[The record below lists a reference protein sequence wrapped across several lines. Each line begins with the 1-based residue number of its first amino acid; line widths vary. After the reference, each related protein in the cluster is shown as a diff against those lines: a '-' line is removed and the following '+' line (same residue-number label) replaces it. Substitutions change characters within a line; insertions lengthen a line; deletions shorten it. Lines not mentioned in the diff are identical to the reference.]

1 MYLTCNPGGIG
12 HQWVKRLFVKRD
24 FLPNENPDDYLFIKA
39 TVEDNVDLLEG
50 SPDYVNALDLLPE
63 DVRRAHRYGDWDAL
77 SGGFFP
83 EFRRGV
89 HTFPEDFPIDPRWA
103 KYRAFDYGLDM
114 FACLWI
120 AVDFSGRCYVYR
132 QYNESKLIVS
142 EAASAA
148 ISLTPARERI
158 EYTIAP
164 PDMWSTQK
172 DTGKTMAQIFSECGL
187 PVLKAANNRVQGFMS
202 VKEMLKPLP
211 DGKPGLMICESCKS
225 LIDDIQAIQ
234 HDEKNPNDCA
244 KQPHELTHDVDA
256 LRYFCV
262 MRTLKPEKPVEVD
275 DYEEDQL
282 DDYDE
287 YMTGGAPSASYI
299 GY

>member
-1 MYLTCNPGGIG
+1 M
-12 HQWVKRLFVKRD
+12 
-24 FLPNENPDDYLFIKA
+24 
-39 TVEDNVDLLEG
+39 
-50 SPDYVNALDLLPE
+50 
-63 DVRRAHRYGDWDAL
+63 
-77 SGGFFP
+77 
-83 EFRRGV
+83 
-89 HTFPEDFPIDPRWA
+89 
-103 KYRAFDYGLDM
+103 
-114 FACLWI
+114 
-120 AVDFSGRCYVYR
+120 AVDFAGRCYVYR
-132 QYNESKLIVS
+132 QYNETRLIVS

-172 DTGKTMAQIFSECGL
+172 DTGKTMAQIFGECGL
-187 PVLKAANNRVQGFMS
+187 PVLKAANNRVQGFMA

-225 LIDDIQAIQ
+225 LIDDLQAIQ

-275 DYEEDQL
+275 DYEEDRL

>member
-1 MYLTCNPGGIG
+1 
-12 HQWVKRLFVKRD
+12 
-24 FLPNENPDDYLFIKA
+24 
-39 TVEDNVDLLEG
+39 
-50 SPDYVNALDLLPE
+50 
-63 DVRRAHRYGDWDAL
+63 
-77 SGGFFP
+77 
-83 EFRRGV
+83 
-89 HTFPEDFPIDPRWA
+89 
-103 KYRAFDYGLDM
+103 
-114 FACLWI
+114 
-120 AVDFSGRCYVYR
+120 
-132 QYNESKLIVS
+132 
-142 EAASAA
+142 
-148 ISLTPARERI
+148 
-158 EYTIAP
+158 
-164 PDMWSTQK
+164 MWSTQK